1 LVVSVELEV
10 RGLNEGE
17 IDNDG
22 FLLMKIEV
30 SPEVFDGG
38 EEQFKDSID
47 VLEVNGYSIN
57 EGQLRGGVGW
67 SKMDLDGRGLS
78 LK

>member
-1 LVVSVELEV
+1 M
-10 RGLNEGE
+10 
-17 IDNDG
+17 
-22 FLLMKIEV
+22 LMKIEV

-57 EGQLRGGVGW
+57 EGQLRRGVHWG
-67 SKMDLDGRGLS
+67 KVDLDGRGLS
-78 LK
+78 PKLEQVVVVG